1 MVDSFLRQRRRPKV
15 GRISLSEL
23 CQKLKSEAIARQDAS
38 AVNNLRLR
46 ILDYFITRDFP
57 DDMFEGVLKARLNDP
72 DPAKEQSKVICAE
85 ILEAWQTRR
94 IEKK

>member
-1 MVDSFLRQRRRPKV
+1 M
-15 GRISLSEL
+15 GRIGATEL
-23 CQKLKSEAIARQDAS
+23 CQKLKSEAVARQDAS

-46 ILDYFITRDFP
+46 ILDYFITRNIP

-85 ILEAWQTRR
+85 ILEAWRTGRNER
-94 IEKK
+94 L